1 MVQQEPSSPIS
12 ETNEEE
18 DEHRFDQLVPYW
30 DQVLANLA
38 ISKQHFEDLK
48 REPLERHC
56 EMYRNGEYQTLVSRW
71 SKTLELALPA
81 DSSIDNET
89 LTLFN
94 AKVKETLDEITNFI
108 HILSDW
114 VESKMH

>member
-1 MVQQEPSSPIS
+1 MV
-12 ETNEEE
+12 N
-18 DEHRFDQLVPYW
+18 
-30 DQVLANLA
+30 
-38 ISKQHFEDLK
+38 
-48 REPLERHC
+48 
-56 EMYRNGEYQTLVSRW
+56 RW
-71 SKTLELALPA
+71 STSLELALPA

-94 AKVKETLDEITNFI
+94 AKEKETYDEITNFI